1 MDSYKCIL
9 VVFRLFIS
17 FLTKFSMTIR
27 KVRKLGHNTMWFKK
41 KVKDISSRLC
51 EGNRWQGLLKNKVDQ
66 LVKVNIWITKKEF

>member
-41 KVKDISSRLC
+41 KKKLKTYLQDYVKAIDGKGC
-51 EGNRWQGLLKNKVDQ
+51 LK
-66 LVKVNIWITKKEF
+66 TR

>member
-1 MDSYKCIL
+1 
-9 VVFRLFIS
+9 
-17 FLTKFSMTIR
+17 MTIR